1 MSNTKKPA
9 EVVVLPPNS
18 ISIAEDV
25 FTSIVSH
32 YVLLI
37 PDVVQFASA
46 SLVSGLANMIGKK
59 TSDRPIRV
67 DIDEETSSV
76 TVSVNLVIKFGVFL
90 PDVADKVQKTVS
102 KHIKELTGNDV
113 ASVNVFICNLTD
125 DEELPEED

>member
-1 MSNTKKPA
+1 MSNTKKTE
-9 EVVVLPPNS
+9 EVVELAHNS

-37 PDVVQFASA
+37 PEVVQFASA

-59 TSDRPIRV
+59 TSDRPIRI
-67 DIDEETSSV
+67 DIDAETSDV
-76 TVSVNLVIKFGVFL
+76 TVSINLVIKFGVFL
-90 PDVADKVQKTVS
+90 PDVAAKVQKTVS
-102 KHIKELTGNDV
+102 KHIKDLTGNDV

-125 DEELPEED
+125 EETFEEES